1 MSGQECSRPFGPCS
15 QASHPGP
22 AWWHHSPC
30 LRSSYPERRSE
41 FPSVPTTQVLGAG
54 GGWQPSE
61 GCLQSSGAW
70 PQTGAGTLP
79 CLWPTSICTV
89 GFEAYRRTPMFVPCT
104 LPVLTPAAAGTF
116 WTTVSSSSGSPSPD
130 LPLHLQWMENS
141 SVHTASAGRVKQ

>member
-1 MSGQECSRPFGPCS
+1 MSGQEGSRPFVPCS

-61 GCLQSSGAW
+61 GCLESSGAW
-70 PQTGAGTLP
+70 PQEEVGTLP
-79 CLWPTSICTV
+79 CLSPTSMCTV
-89 GFEAYRRTPMFVPCT
+89 RFEAYRCTLRFVPGT
-104 LPVLTPAAAGTF
+104 LPLLTPAAAGTF
-116 WTTVSSSSGSPSPD
+116 WTTVLSSSGSPSPD
-130 LPLHLQWMENS
+130 PPLHLQGMESS
-141 SVHTASAGRVKQ
+141 SVRTASAGRVKR